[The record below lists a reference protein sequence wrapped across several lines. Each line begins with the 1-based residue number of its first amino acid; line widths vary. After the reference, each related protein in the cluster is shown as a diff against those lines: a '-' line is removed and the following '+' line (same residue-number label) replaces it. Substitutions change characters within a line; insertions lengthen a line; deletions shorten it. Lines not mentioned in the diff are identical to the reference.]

1 LPSAIEQL
9 HRDLSPRGLSILAV
23 DIQESR
29 TTVAAW
35 AREKRVTF
43 PIVLDTH
50 GEVIGRYGVIA
61 TPTVFLIDRQG
72 RLLGRVVGPR
82 DWSTPVARS
91 LIETLLA
98 APAAS
103 DTKTSLG
110 KERRDRAM

>member
-1 LPSAIEQL
+1 MPSAIEQL

-29 TTVAAW
+29 ATVAVW
-35 AREKRVTF
+35 AREKKVTF

-50 GEVIGRYGVIA
+50 GDVIGRYGVIA

-82 DWSTPVARS
+82 DWSTQVAKA
-91 LIETLLA
+91 LLETLLA
-98 APAAS
+98 APAATDS
-103 DTKTSLG
+103 NTSFG

>member
-1 LPSAIEQL
+1 MPSAIEQL

-29 TTVAAW
+29 GTVAAW
-35 AREKRVTF
+35 ARETKVTF

-50 GEVIGRYGVIA
+50 GDVIGRYGVLA

-72 RLLGRVVGPR
+72 RQVGRVVGPR
-82 DWSTPVARS
+82 DWSTPLAKS
-91 LIETLLA
+91 LIDTLLA
-98 APAAS
+98 APAGS
-103 DTKTSLG
+103 DSKTSLG